1 LITGLRAEQ
10 SENRN
15 DLLEYDEKFEIIK
28 FNLLKWTLKEVGDY
42 LENNVPQKTLHK
54 KGFVVWLC
62 ALNRALLRRRYRAG
76 RWWWESSH
84 KECGCTKKIKRIEII
99 TVENF

>member
-28 FNLLKWTLKEVGDY
+28 FNLFKWTLKEV
-42 LENNVPQKTLHK
+42 
-54 KGFVVWLC
+54 
-62 ALNRALLRRRYRAG
+62 
-76 RWWWESSH
+76 
-84 KECGCTKKIKRIEII
+84 EII
-99 TVENF
+99 